1 MAAFPLV
8 FIELVQMTQYG
19 RRRRSSVDCHCHDN
33 HHCHTTTSL
42 LPGSLLHLQV
52 RSTGPTIK
60 ETEVMWL
67 GSFWAH
73 PKPLSVVSLS
83 PRLTT
88 KRVNLAISF
97 MIWGSNSITF
107 VHPFWDHLTG
117 GHVPFGHL
125 DSWEA
130 SQAQFQTSS
139 LASLWM
145 VPAFNMGNQNMYSLK
160 FKPR

>member
-8 FIELVQMTQYG
+8 LIELVQMTQYG

-73 PKPLSVVSLS
+73 PKPLSPCLSFSLS
-83 PRLTT
+83 NHQTCQFGHFLYDLGQQQHYICSPILG
-88 KRVNLAISF
+88 SF
-97 MIWGSNSITF
+97 DWRPCSIWSSWFMGS
-107 VHPFWDHLTG
+107 LTG
-117 GHVPFGHL
+117 SISNFLSYFFVNG
-125 DSWEA
+125 
-130 SQAQFQTSS
+130 
-139 LASLWM
+139 
-145 VPAFNMGNQNMYSLK
+145 AF
-160 FKPR
+160 F